1 MFKTTCSNCGKDC
14 EVPFKPTNTKPVY
27 CSDCFEKMGGGG
39 RNDRRPDSSRFN
51 DRRPQGGGGSDQN
64 TPLLESL
71 NTKLDKIIGLLETK
85 NRATEPV
92 KSPETVK
99 ESNKAVA
106 KVADV
111 KKEIEEVAAE
121 DTPKVKKAVNKT
133 SKAKK

>member
-1 MFKTTCSNCGKDC
+1 
-14 EVPFKPTNTKPVY
+14 
-27 CSDCFEKMGGGG
+27 
-39 RNDRRPDSSRFN
+39 
-51 DRRPQGGGGSDQN
+51 
-64 TPLLESL
+64 
-71 NTKLDKIIGLLETK
+71 LETK